1 MVAPKIKMKAILHK
15 EFGGPEVLGVTNDVE
30 IPQIEKHEVLIQV
43 HAAGINRPDILQ
55 RSGGYPPPPGASEIL
70 GLEVSGEIVDVGEDV
85 NKNLLNT
92 KVCALV
98 PGGGYAEFVKCH
110 TSTILPI
117 PKGISII
124 DACTIPETFFTV
136 WTNLFDQA
144 KLKQGETL
152 LIHGGASGIGL
163 TAISIALAMHI
174 KCIATVGSEE
184 KYKYLKDL
192 GVERVINYN
201 FEDFEIIIKNEYKG
215 VDVILDMV
223 GGDYFQ
229 KNINVLNRLGRLLN
243 IAYLKGSKVEVNLL
257 PIMLKRLT
265 ASGST
270 LRIRSNDEK
279 KLIADNLK
287 KHIWPLIENGN
298 IKLHI
303 DQKFDY
309 ENVQKAHQYME
320 NNKNIGKLLLKF

>member
-1 MVAPKIKMKAILHK
+1 MKAVLHK
-15 EFGGPEVLGVTNDVE
+15 EFGGPEVLEVSNNVE
-30 IPQIEKHEVLIQV
+30 MPKIDKDEVLIKV

-55 RSGGYPPPPGASEIL
+55 RSGGYPPPPGVSTIL
-70 GLEVSGEIVDVGEDV
+70 GLEVSGEIVDVGEDI
-85 NKNLLNT
+85 NENLLNT

-117 PKGISII
+117 PKGISIT

-144 KLKQGETL
+144 NLKRGETL
-152 LIHGGASGIGL
+152 LVHGGASGIGL
-163 TAISIALAMHI
+163 TAISIAIAMQI
-174 KCIATVGSEE
+174 KCIATVGSDE
-184 KYKYLKDL
+184 KYKYLQGL
-192 GVERVINYN
+192 GLERVINYN
-201 FEDFEIIIKNEYKG
+201 IEDFEMIIKNEFKG

-229 KNINVLNRLGRLLN
+229 KNINILTRLGRLLN

-265 ASGST
+265 ISGST
-270 LRIRSNDEK
+270 LRIRSNEEK
-279 KLIADNLK
+279 KNIADNLK
-287 KHIWPLIENGN
+287 KHVWPLIESKN

-303 DQKFDY
+303 DQRFDFS
-309 ENVQKAHQYME
+309 NVQKAHQYME

>member
-1 MVAPKIKMKAILHK
+1 MKAVLHR
-15 EFGGPEVLGVTNDVE
+15 EFGGPEVLEVSNNVE
-30 IPQIEKHEVLIQV
+30 MPKIDKDEVLIKV

-55 RSGGYPPPPGASEIL
+55 RSGGYPPPPGASTIL
-70 GLEVSGEIVDVGEDV
+70 GLEVSGEIVDVGEDI

-117 PKGISII
+117 PKGISIT

-144 KLKQGETL
+144 NLKRGETL
-152 LIHGGASGIGL
+152 LVHGGASGIGL
-163 TAISIALAMHI
+163 TAISIAIAMQI
-174 KCIATVGSEE
+174 KCIATVGSDE
-184 KYKYLKDL
+184 KYKYLQGL
-192 GVERVINYN
+192 GLERVINYN
-201 FEDFEIIIKNEYKG
+201 IEDFEMIIKNEFKG

-229 KNINVLNRLGRLLN
+229 KNINILTRLGRLLN

-265 ASGST
+265 ISGST
-270 LRIRSNDEK
+270 LRIRSNKEK
-279 KLIADNLK
+279 KNIADNLK
-287 KHIWPLIENGN
+287 KHVWPLIESKN

-303 DQKFDY
+303 DQRFDFS
-309 ENVQKAHQYME
+309 NVQKAHQYME

>member
-15 EFGGPEVLGVTNDVE
+15 EFGGPEVLRVSNDVE
-30 IPQIEKHEVLIQV
+30 IPKIVKHEVLIKV

-163 TAISIALAMHI
+163 TAISIALAMQI
-174 KCIATVGSEE
+174 KCIATVGSDE

-192 GVERVINYN
+192 GLERVINYN
-201 FEDFEIIIKNEYKG
+201 LEDFESIIKNEYKG

-243 IAYLKGSKVEVNLL
+243 LS
-257 PIMLKRLT
+257 
-265 ASGST
+265 
-270 LRIRSNDEK
+270 
-279 KLIADNLK
+279 LI
-287 KHIWPLIENGN
+287 HI
-298 IKLHI
+298 
-303 DQKFDY
+303 
-309 ENVQKAHQYME
+309 
-320 NNKNIGKLLLKF
+320 

>member
-1 MVAPKIKMKAILHK
+1 MKAILHR
-15 EFGGPEVLGVTNDVE
+15 EFGGPEVLEVSNNVE
-30 IPQIEKHEVLIQV
+30 MPKIDKDEVLIKV

-55 RSGGYPPPPGASEIL
+55 RSGGYPPPPGVSTIL
-70 GLEVSGEIVDVGEDV
+70 GLEVSGEIVDVGEDI

-117 PKGISII
+117 PKGISIT

-144 KLKQGETL
+144 NLKRGETL
-152 LIHGGASGIGL
+152 LVHGGASGIGL
-163 TAISIALAMHI
+163 TAISIAIAMQI
-174 KCIATVGSEE
+174 KCIATVGSDE
-184 KYKYLKDL
+184 KYKYLQGL
-192 GVERVINYN
+192 GLERVINYN
-201 FEDFEIIIKNEYKG
+201 IEDFEMIIKNEFKG

-229 KNINVLNRLGRLLN
+229 KNINILTRLGRLLN

-265 ASGST
+265 ISGST
-270 LRIRSNDEK
+270 LRIRSNKEK
-279 KLIADNLK
+279 KNIADNLK
-287 KHIWPLIENGN
+287 KHVWPLIESKN

-303 DQKFDY
+303 DQRFDFS
-309 ENVQKAHQYME
+309 NVQKAHQYME

>member
-1 MVAPKIKMKAILHK
+1 MKAILHRK
-15 EFGGPEVLGVTNDVE
+15 FGGPEVLEVSNNVE
-30 IPQIEKHEVLIQV
+30 MPKIEKDEVLIKV

-55 RSGGYPPPPGASEIL
+55 RSGGYPPPPGASKIL
-70 GLEVSGEIVDVGEDV
+70 GLEVSGEIVDVGEDI

-117 PKGISII
+117 PKGISIA

-144 KLKQGETL
+144 NLKRSETL
-152 LIHGGASGIGL
+152 LVHGGASGIGL
-163 TAISIALAMHI
+163 TAISIAIAMQI
-174 KCIATVGSEE
+174 KCIATVGSDE
-184 KYKYLKDL
+184 KYKYLQGL
-192 GVERVINYN
+192 GLERVINYN
-201 FEDFEIIIKNEYKG
+201 IEDFEIIIKNEFKG

-229 KNINVLNRLGRLLN
+229 KNINILTRLGRLLN

-265 ASGST
+265 ISGST

-279 KLIADNLK
+279 KIIADNLK
-287 KHIWPLIENGN
+287 KYVWPLIESKN

-303 DQKFDY
+303 DQRFDFS
-309 ENVQKAHQYME
+309 NVQKAHQYME

>member
-1 MVAPKIKMKAILHK
+1 MKAVLHK
-15 EFGGPEVLGVTNDVE
+15 EFGGPEVLEVSNNVE
-30 IPQIEKHEVLIQV
+30 MPKIDKDEVLIKV

-55 RSGGYPPPPGASEIL
+55 RSGGYPPPPGVSTIL
-70 GLEVSGEIVDVGEDV
+70 GLEVSGEIVDVGEDI

-117 PKGISII
+117 PKGISIT

-144 KLKQGETL
+144 NLKRGETL
-152 LIHGGASGIGL
+152 LVHGGASGIGL
-163 TAISIALAMHI
+163 TAISIARAMQI
-174 KCIATVGSEE
+174 KCIATVGSDE
-184 KYKYLKDL
+184 KYKYLQGL
-192 GVERVINYN
+192 GLERVINYN
-201 FEDFEIIIKNEYKG
+201 IEDFEMIIKNEFKG

-229 KNINVLNRLGRLLN
+229 KNINILTRLGRLLN

-265 ASGST
+265 ISGST
-270 LRIRSNDEK
+270 LRIRSNKEK
-279 KLIADNLK
+279 KNIADNLK
-287 KHIWPLIENGN
+287 KHVWPLIESKN

-303 DQKFDY
+303 DQRFDFS
-309 ENVQKAHQYME
+309 NVQKAHQYME

>member
-1 MVAPKIKMKAILHK
+1 MKAVLHR
-15 EFGGPEVLGVTNDVE
+15 EFGGPEVLEVSNNVE
-30 IPQIEKHEVLIQV
+30 MPKIDKDEVLIKV

-55 RSGGYPPPPGASEIL
+55 RSGGYPPPPGVSTIL
-70 GLEVSGEIVDVGEDV
+70 GLEVSGEIVDVGEDI

-117 PKGISII
+117 PKGISIT

-144 KLKQGETL
+144 NLKRGETL
-152 LIHGGASGIGL
+152 LVHGGASGIGL
-163 TAISIALAMHI
+163 TAISIAIAMQI
-174 KCIATVGSEE
+174 KCIATVGSDE
-184 KYKYLKDL
+184 KYKYLQGL
-192 GVERVINYN
+192 GLERVINYN
-201 FEDFEIIIKNEYKG
+201 IEDFEMIIKNEFKG

-229 KNINVLNRLGRLLN
+229 KNINILTRLGRLLN

-265 ASGST
+265 ISGST
-270 LRIRSNDEK
+270 LRIRSNEEK
-279 KLIADNLK
+279 KNIADNLK
-287 KHIWPLIENGN
+287 KHVWPLIESKN

-303 DQKFDY
+303 DQRFDFS
-309 ENVQKAHQYME
+309 NVQKAHQYME

>member
-1 MVAPKIKMKAILHK
+1 MKAVLHK
-15 EFGGPEVLGVTNDVE
+15 EFGGPEVLEVSNNVE
-30 IPQIEKHEVLIQV
+30 MPKIDKDEVLIKV

-55 RSGGYPPPPGASEIL
+55 RSGGYPPPPGVSTIL
-70 GLEVSGEIVDVGEDV
+70 GLEVSGEIVDVGEDI

-117 PKGISII
+117 PKGISIT

-144 KLKQGETL
+144 NLKRGETL
-152 LIHGGASGIGL
+152 LVHGGASGIGL
-163 TAISIALAMHI
+163 TAISIAIAMQI
-174 KCIATVGSEE
+174 KCIATVGSDE
-184 KYKYLKDL
+184 KYKYLQGL
-192 GVERVINYN
+192 GLERVINYN
-201 FEDFEIIIKNEYKG
+201 IEDFEMIIKNEFKG

-229 KNINVLNRLGRLLN
+229 KNINILTRLGRLLN

-257 PIMLKRLT
+257 PIMLKRLII
-265 ASGST
+265 SGST

-279 KLIADNLK
+279 KIIADNLK
-287 KHIWPLIENGN
+287 KHVWPLIESKN

-303 DQKFDY
+303 DQRFDFS
-309 ENVQKAHQYME
+309 NVQKAHQYME

>member
-1 MVAPKIKMKAILHK
+1 MKAILHR
-15 EFGGPEVLGVTNDVE
+15 EFGGPEVLEVSNNVE
-30 IPQIEKHEVLIQV
+30 MPKIEKDEVLIKV

-55 RSGGYPPPPGASEIL
+55 RSGGYPPPPGASKIL
-70 GLEVSGEIVDVGEDV
+70 GLEVSGEIVDVGEDI
-85 NKNLLNT
+85 NKYLLNT

-117 PKGISII
+117 PKGISIA

-144 KLKQGETL
+144 NLKRGETL
-152 LIHGGASGIGL
+152 LVHGGASGIGL
-163 TAISIALAMHI
+163 TAISIAIAMQI
-174 KCIATVGSEE
+174 KCIATVGSDE
-184 KYKYLKDL
+184 KYKYLQGL
-192 GVERVINYN
+192 GLERVINYN
-201 FEDFEIIIKNEYKG
+201 IEDFEMIIKNEFKG

-229 KNINVLNRLGRLLN
+229 KNINILTRLGRLIN

-265 ASGST
+265 ISGST

-279 KLIADNLK
+279 KIIADNLK
-287 KHIWPLIENGN
+287 KHVWPLIESKN

-303 DQKFDY
+303 DQRFDFN
-309 ENVQKAHQYME
+309 NVQKAHLYMD
-320 NNKNIGKLLLKF
+320 NNKIIGKLLLKF

>member
-1 MVAPKIKMKAILHK
+1 MKAVLHK
-15 EFGGPEVLGVTNDVE
+15 EFGGPEVLEVSNNVE
-30 IPQIEKHEVLIQV
+30 MPKIDKDEVLIKV

-55 RSGGYPPPPGASEIL
+55 RSGGYPPPPGASTIL
-70 GLEVSGEIVDVGEDV
+70 GLEVSGEIVDVGEDI

-117 PKGISII
+117 PKGISIT

-144 KLKQGETL
+144 NLKRGETL
-152 LIHGGASGIGL
+152 LVHGGASGIGL
-163 TAISIALAMHI
+163 TAISIAIAMQI
-174 KCIATVGSEE
+174 KCIATVGSDE
-184 KYKYLKDL
+184 KYKYLQGL
-192 GVERVINYN
+192 GLERVINYN
-201 FEDFEIIIKNEYKG
+201 IEDFEMIIKNEFKG

-229 KNINVLNRLGRLLN
+229 KNINILTRLGRLLN

-265 ASGST
+265 ISGST
-270 LRIRSNDEK
+270 LRIRSNEEK
-279 KLIADNLK
+279 KNIADNLK
-287 KHIWPLIENGN
+287 KYVWPLIESKN

-303 DQKFDY
+303 DQRFDFS
-309 ENVQKAHQYME
+309 NVQKAHQYME

>member
-1 MVAPKIKMKAILHK
+1 MKAVLHK
-15 EFGGPEVLGVTNDVE
+15 EFGGPEVLEVSDNVE
-30 IPQIEKHEVLIQV
+30 MPKIDKDEVLIKV

-55 RSGGYPPPPGASEIL
+55 RSGGYPPPPGVSTIL
-70 GLEVSGEIVDVGEDV
+70 GLEVSGEIVEVGEDIS
-85 NKNLLNT
+85 KNLLNA

-117 PKGISII
+117 PKGISIT

-144 KLKQGETL
+144 NLKRGETL
-152 LIHGGASGIGL
+152 LVHGGASGIGL
-163 TAISIALAMHI
+163 TAISIAIAMQI
-174 KCIATVGSEE
+174 KCIATVGSDE
-184 KYKYLKDL
+184 KYKYLQGL
-192 GVERVINYN
+192 GLERVINYN
-201 FEDFEIIIKNEYKG
+201 IEDFEMIIKNEFKG

-229 KNINVLNRLGRLLN
+229 KNINILTRLGRLLN

-265 ASGST
+265 ISGST
-270 LRIRSNDEK
+270 LRIRSSEEK
-279 KLIADNLK
+279 KNIADNLK
-287 KHIWPLIENGN
+287 KHVWPLIESKN

-303 DQKFDY
+303 DQRFDFS
-309 ENVQKAHQYME
+309 NVQKAHQYME

>member
-1 MVAPKIKMKAILHK
+1 MKAVLHK
-15 EFGGPEVLGVTNDVE
+15 EFGGPEVLEVSNNVE
-30 IPQIEKHEVLIQV
+30 MPKIDKDEVLIKV

-55 RSGGYPPPPGASEIL
+55 RSGGYPPPPGASTIL
-70 GLEVSGEIVDVGEDV
+70 GLEVSGEIVDVGEDI

-92 KVCALV
+92 KVRALV

-117 PKGISII
+117 PKGISIT

-144 KLKQGETL
+144 NLKRGETL
-152 LIHGGASGIGL
+152 LVHGGASGIGL
-163 TAISIALAMHI
+163 TAISIAIAMQI
-174 KCIATVGSEE
+174 KCIATVGSDE
-184 KYKYLKDL
+184 KYKYLQGL
-192 GVERVINYN
+192 GLERVINYN
-201 FEDFEIIIKNEYKG
+201 IEDFEMIIKNEFKG

-229 KNINVLNRLGRLLN
+229 KNINILTRLGRLLN

-265 ASGST
+265 ISGST
-270 LRIRSNDEK
+270 LRIRSNEEK
-279 KLIADNLK
+279 KNIADNLK
-287 KHIWPLIENGN
+287 KHVWPLIESKN

-303 DQKFDY
+303 DQRFDFS
-309 ENVQKAHQYME
+309 NVQKAHQYME

>member
-1 MVAPKIKMKAILHK
+1 MKAILHRK
-15 EFGGPEVLGVTNDVE
+15 FGGPEVLEVSNNVE
-30 IPQIEKHEVLIQV
+30 MPKIEKGEVLIKV

-55 RSGGYPPPPGASEIL
+55 RSGGYPPPPGVSTIL
-70 GLEVSGEIVDVGEDV
+70 GLEVSGEIVDVGEDI

-117 PKGISII
+117 PKGISIT

-144 KLKQGETL
+144 NLKRGETL
-152 LIHGGASGIGL
+152 LVHGGASGIGL
-163 TAISIALAMHI
+163 TAISIAIAMQI
-174 KCIATVGSEE
+174 KCIATVGSDE
-184 KYKYLKDL
+184 KYKYLQGL
-192 GVERVINYN
+192 GLERVINYN
-201 FEDFEIIIKNEYKG
+201 IEDFEMIIKNEFKG

-229 KNINVLNRLGRLLN
+229 KNINILTRLGRLLN

-265 ASGST
+265 ISGST
-270 LRIRSNDEK
+270 LRIRSNEEK
-279 KLIADNLK
+279 KNIADNLK
-287 KHIWPLIENGN
+287 KHVWPLIESKN

-303 DQKFDY
+303 DQRFDFS
-309 ENVQKAHQYME
+309 NVQKAHQYME

>member
-1 MVAPKIKMKAILHK
+1 MKAVLHRK
-15 EFGGPEVLGVTNDVE
+15 FGGPEVLEVSNNVE
-30 IPQIEKHEVLIQV
+30 MPKIDKDEVLIKV

-55 RSGGYPPPPGASEIL
+55 RSGGYPPPPGVSTIL
-70 GLEVSGEIVDVGEDV
+70 GLEVSGEIVDVGEDI

-117 PKGISII
+117 PKGISIT

-144 KLKQGETL
+144 NLKRGETL
-152 LIHGGASGIGL
+152 LVHGGASGIGL
-163 TAISIALAMHI
+163 TAISIAIAMQI
-174 KCIATVGSEE
+174 KCIATVGSDE
-184 KYKYLKDL
+184 KYKYLQGL
-192 GVERVINYN
+192 GLERVINYN
-201 FEDFEIIIKNEYKG
+201 IEDFEMIIKNEFKG

-229 KNINVLNRLGRLLN
+229 KNINILTRLGRLLN

-265 ASGST
+265 ISGST
-270 LRIRSNDEK
+270 LRIRSNEEK
-279 KLIADNLK
+279 KNIADNLK
-287 KHIWPLIENGN
+287 KHVWPLIESKN

-303 DQKFDY
+303 DQRFDFS
-309 ENVQKAHQYME
+309 NVQKAHQYME

>member
-1 MVAPKIKMKAILHK
+1 MKAVLHK
-15 EFGGPEVLGVTNDVE
+15 EFGGPEVLQVSNNVE
-30 IPQIEKHEVLIQV
+30 MPKIDKDEVLIKV

-55 RSGGYPPPPGASEIL
+55 RSGGYPPPPGVSTIL
-70 GLEVSGEIVDVGEDV
+70 GLEVSGEIVDVGEDI

-117 PKGISII
+117 PKGISIT

-144 KLKQGETL
+144 NLKRGETL
-152 LIHGGASGIGL
+152 LVHGGASGIGL
-163 TAISIALAMHI
+163 TAISIAIAMQI
-174 KCIATVGSEE
+174 KCIATVGSDE
-184 KYKYLKDL
+184 KYKYLQGL
-192 GVERVINYN
+192 GLERVINYN
-201 FEDFEIIIKNEYKG
+201 IEDFEMIIKNEFKG

-229 KNINVLNRLGRLLN
+229 KNINILTRLGRLLN

-265 ASGST
+265 ISGST
-270 LRIRSNDEK
+270 LRIRSNKEK
-279 KLIADNLK
+279 KNIADNLK
-287 KHIWPLIENGN
+287 KHVWPLIESKN

-303 DQKFDY
+303 DQRFDFS
-309 ENVQKAHQYME
+309 NVQKAHQYME

>member
-1 MVAPKIKMKAILHK
+1 MKAVLHK
-15 EFGGPEVLGVTNDVE
+15 EFGGPEVLEVSNNVE
-30 IPQIEKHEVLIQV
+30 MPKIDKDEVLIKV

-55 RSGGYPPPPGASEIL
+55 RSGGYPPPPGVSTIL
-70 GLEVSGEIVDVGEDV
+70 GLEVSGEIVDVGEDI

-117 PKGISII
+117 PKGISIT

-144 KLKQGETL
+144 NLKRGETL
-152 LIHGGASGIGL
+152 LVHGGASGIGL
-163 TAISIALAMHI
+163 TAISIAIAMQI
-174 KCIATVGSEE
+174 KCIATVGSDE
-184 KYKYLKDL
+184 KYKYLQGL
-192 GVERVINYN
+192 GLERVINYN
-201 FEDFEIIIKNEYKG
+201 IEDFEMIIKNEFKG

-229 KNINVLNRLGRLLN
+229 KNINILTRLGRLLN

-265 ASGST
+265 ISGST
-270 LRIRSNDEK
+270 LSIRSNNEK
-279 KLIADNLK
+279 KIIADNLK
-287 KHIWPLIENGN
+287 KHVWPLIESKN

-303 DQKFDY
+303 DQRFDFS
-309 ENVQKAHQYME
+309 NVQKAHQYME

>member
-1 MVAPKIKMKAILHK
+1 MKAVLHK
-15 EFGGPEVLGVTNDVE
+15 EFGGPEVLEVSDNVE
-30 IPQIEKHEVLIQV
+30 MPKIDKGEVLIKV

-55 RSGGYPPPPGASEIL
+55 RSGGYPPPPGVSTIL
-70 GLEVSGEIVDVGEDV
+70 GLEVSGEIVEVGEDIS
-85 NKNLLNT
+85 KNLLNA

-117 PKGISII
+117 PKGISIT

-144 KLKQGETL
+144 NLKRGETL
-152 LIHGGASGIGL
+152 LVHGGASGIGL
-163 TAISIALAMHI
+163 TAISIAIAMQI
-174 KCIATVGSEE
+174 KCIATVGSDE
-184 KYKYLKDL
+184 KYKYLQGL
-192 GVERVINYN
+192 GLERVINYN
-201 FEDFEIIIKNEYKG
+201 IEDFEMIIKNEFKG

-229 KNINVLNRLGRLLN
+229 KNINILTRLGRLLN

-265 ASGST
+265 ISGST
-270 LRIRSNDEK
+270 LRIRSNEEK
-279 KLIADNLK
+279 KK
-287 KHIWPLIENGN
+287 
-298 IKLHI
+298 
-303 DQKFDY
+303 Y
-309 ENVQKAHQYME
+309 C
-320 NNKNIGKLLLKF
+320 

>member
-1 MVAPKIKMKAILHK
+1 MKAVLHRK
-15 EFGGPEVLGVTNDVE
+15 FGGPEVLEVSNNVE
-30 IPQIEKHEVLIQV
+30 MPKIDKDEVLIKV

-55 RSGGYPPPPGASEIL
+55 RSGGYPPPPGVSTIL
-70 GLEVSGEIVDVGEDV
+70 GLEVSGEIVDVGEDI

-117 PKGISII
+117 PKGISIT

-144 KLKQGETL
+144 NLKRGETL
-152 LIHGGASGIGL
+152 LVHGGASGIGL
-163 TAISIALAMHI
+163 TAISIAIAMQI
-174 KCIATVGSEE
+174 KCIATVGSDE
-184 KYKYLKDL
+184 KYKYLQGL
-192 GVERVINYN
+192 GLERVINYN
-201 FEDFEIIIKNEYKG
+201 IEDFEMIIKNEFKG

-229 KNINVLNRLGRLLN
+229 KNINILTRLGRLLN

-265 ASGST
+265 ISGST
-270 LRIRSNDEK
+270 LRIRSNKEK
-279 KLIADNLK
+279 KNIADNLK
-287 KHIWPLIENGN
+287 KHVWPLIESKN

-303 DQKFDY
+303 DQRFDFS
-309 ENVQKAHQYME
+309 NVQKAHQYME